1 MNMHSADAD
10 RVISVSEIN
19 RQARIALE
27 KNLPSC
33 WIKGEIANH
42 SRAASGHWY
51 FTLKDEL
58 ASVRCAMFRNR
69 NQFIDWS
76 PRDGDQVEL
85 RAQATLYEQRGEF
98 QLLVESMRRAGQGAQ
113 YEAFLRLKAKLEAE
127 GLFASTRKRALPSY
141 PHVIGLVTSP
151 QAAALRDVLTT
162 LRVRWPSARVILY
175 PCPVQGVDA
184 PSAIVAAL
192 RDADRHA
199 RSDVLLL
206 VRGGGSLEDLAAFND
221 ETVAR
226 AIAASSIPVVTGV
239 GHETDFTI
247 ADFVADL
254 RAPTPTGAAQ
264 LATPARADL
273 KQHVDHLRAR
283 LTQNQSR
290 TLHALAQRLDGLTR
304 RLAHPRD
311 HIALRRERLRLS
323 AWRIAQFIALRLH
336 AVRSDVQGLQNRL
349 NLQRNLRE
357 RRGESIE
364 LLGIRLHSAMRQYI
378 SRQRE
383 HAHVR
388 HTHLEMLNPTA
399 ILRRGY
405 SIVRD
410 PSQRVIRS
418 ITQVK
423 IGDEV
428 RILLASGELGARIL
442 ERSGAPE

>member
-10 RVISVSEIN
+10 RVISVGELN
-19 RQARIALE
+19 RQARLALE
-27 KNLPSC
+27 KTMPSC

-42 SRAASGHWY
+42 SRATSGHWY
-51 FTLKDEL
+51 FTLKDEQ

-98 QLLVESMRRAGQGAQ
+98 QLLVESMRRAGQGAL

-141 PHVIGLVTSP
+141 PHVIGLLTSP
-151 QAAALRDVLTT
+151 QAAALRDVLAT
-162 LRVRWPSARVILY
+162 LRGRWPAARVILY

-184 PSAIVAAL
+184 PRAIVAAMQE
-192 RDADRHA
+192 AARHGYCE
-199 RSDVLLL
+199 VLLL

-221 ETVAR
+221 ETLAR
-226 AIAASSIPVVTGV
+226 SIAASPIPVVTGV

-273 KQHVDHLRAR
+273 KQQVEHLRVR
-283 LTQNQSR
+283 LAQHQSR
-290 TLHALAQRLDGLTR
+290 TLHALAQRLDSLTR

-311 HIALRRERLRLS
+311 RIALRRERLRLS
-323 AWRIAQFIALRLH
+323 AWRIAHVLRLRLH
-336 AVRSDVQGLQNRL
+336 AVRSDMRGWQERL
-349 NLQRNLRE
+349 NQQRNLRE
-357 RRGESIE
+357 RHAASIE
-364 LLGIRLHSAMRQYI
+364 VLDTRLHSAMRQCLA
-378 SRQRE
+378 RQRE
-383 HAHVR
+383 HAHVK

-410 PSQRVIRS
+410 QSLHVIRS
-418 ITQVK
+418 NTEVE
-423 IGDEV
+423 IGEEV
-428 RILLASGELGARIL
+428 RILLARGELGARIL
-442 ERSGAPE
+442 DRSGAAE